1 MPVSLTIPMILPT
14 TLALAAAAALINF
27 WLSLRIGQ
35 LRGKLKVDVGDGGH
49 DSIFRR
55 MRAHANFSENTPL
68 LLILVA
74 GVELSGKG
82 SWWLPVVGAVFM
94 LGRVTHAWGMDG
106 RFKAGRVFGAVSA
119 ILIQLGLGG
128 FALFVAMHQMMHPA

>member
-1 MPVSLTIPMILPT
+1 
-14 TLALAAAAALINF
+14 
-27 WLSLRIGQ
+27 
-35 LRGKLKVDVGDGGH
+35 
-49 DSIFRR
+49 
-55 MRAHANFSENTPL
+55 
-68 LLILVA
+68 
-74 GVELSGKG
+74 
-82 SWWLPVVGAVFM
+82 VVGAVFM

>member
-55 MRAHANFSENTPL
+55 MRAHANFSRT
-68 LLILVA
+68 
-74 GVELSGKG
+74 
-82 SWWLPVVGAVFM
+82 
-94 LGRVTHAWGMDG
+94 R
-106 RFKAGRVFGAVSA
+106 RCC
-119 ILIQLGLGG
+119 
-128 FALFVAMHQMMHPA
+128 